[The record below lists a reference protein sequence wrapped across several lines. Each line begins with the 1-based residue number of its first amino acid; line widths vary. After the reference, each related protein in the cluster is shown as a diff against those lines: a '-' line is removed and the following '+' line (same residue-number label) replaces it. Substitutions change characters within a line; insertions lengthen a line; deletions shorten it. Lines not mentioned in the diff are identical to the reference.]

1 MFFVTYLTDADRLRL
16 AEVQEILPRTMMP
29 DDRKKLLAEQQ
40 AIEGRRKPLHEC
52 NMEECVELRQQI
64 YHKYEKI
71 VQTGKHGI
79 EIQFKRMIAVVEQR
93 IQILTLEAGSVEIDK
108 KRKLRKEQIARAKE
122 RKEQEESG
130 AIKTRTGLS
139 RWTMSTPESD

>member
-1 MFFVTYLTDADRLRL
+1 MYFVTYLNDADRLRL

-29 DDRKKLLAEQQ
+29 DDRKKLLEEQQ
-40 AIEGRRKPLHEC
+40 AIEKRRRPLHEC

-79 EIQFKRMIAVVEQR
+79 EIQFKRMIAIVEQR
-93 IQILTLEAGSVEIDK
+93 IQILTIEAGSIELDK
-108 KRKLRKEQIARAKE
+108 KKKLRKEQIARAKE
-122 RKEQEESG
+122 RKEQEEAG
-130 AIKTRTGLS
+130 TIKTRTGFS

>member
-1 MFFVTYLTDADRLRL
+1 MFFVTYLTDVDRLRL

-71 VQTGKHGI
+71 AQTGKHGI

-108 KRKLRKEQIARAKE
+108 KKKLRKEQIARAKE

>member
-16 AEVQEILPRTMMP
+16 MEVHEILPRTMMP

-40 AIEGRRKPLHEC
+40 AIEDRRKPLHEC
-52 NMEECVELRQQI
+52 GMEECIELRQQI
-64 YHKYEKI
+64 YQKYQKI

-93 IQILTLEAGSVEIDK
+93 IQLLTIEAGNIELENK
-108 KRKLRKEQIARAKE
+108 KRLRKEQIAKAKA
-122 RKEQEESG
+122 RKKQEESG
-130 AIKTRTGLS
+130 IIKTRTGLS
-139 RWTMSTPESD
+139 RWTMSTPKSD